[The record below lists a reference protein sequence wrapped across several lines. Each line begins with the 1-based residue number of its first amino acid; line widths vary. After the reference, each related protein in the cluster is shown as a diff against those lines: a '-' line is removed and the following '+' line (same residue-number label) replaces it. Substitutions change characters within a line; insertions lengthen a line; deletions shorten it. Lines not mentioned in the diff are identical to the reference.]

1 MEGKSVFRGIAERLF
16 WCFLQGIGLA
26 VGVAA
31 VIYLIGGRLTESMY
45 EPPSIS
51 SPNAAMD
58 EPGGFKRF
66 GPESGLKI
74 AKHYQRS
81 KKNGVEIIAEIQNSG
96 NVTWSGVSVEV
107 ELLDKSGKFVDQC
120 SGYLQG
126 KIGPSQTRN
135 MKIGCGGCENNPL
148 QAYDRY
154 TIEIRDASSF

>member
-1 MEGKSVFRGIAERLF
+1 MEGKGVFRGIAERLF
-16 WCFLQGIGLA
+16 WGFLQGIGLA
-26 VGVAA
+26 VGIAV

-45 EPPSIS
+45 EPSIS
-51 SPNAAMD
+51 STNAAME

-74 AKHYQRS
+74 ARHYERR
-81 KKNGVEIIAEIQNSG
+81 KKNGVEIIAEIQNTG

-107 ELLDKSGKFVDQC
+107 EFLDKSGKFVDQC